1 MFGICTMMNLKRCRQ
16 LIGEIHKTITPF
28 YDNQTGCMSY
38 KSRPALLIAN
48 ADSDDYVVLPVSTIS
63 RSENI
68 NPEYD
73 IKVDPT
79 FYPRTNLRRISYIR
93 THKQTI
99 INRSQISDIICD
111 IKSEY
116 PDLYILVLDKREK
129 FSSLITVQAL
139 Q

>member
-1 MFGICTMMNLKRCRQ
+1 MFGICTMMNLKRCNQ

-28 YDNQTGCMSY
+28 YNSKTGLMSF

-48 ADSDDYVVLPVSTIS
+48 AD
-63 RSENI
+63 
-68 NPEYD
+68 EYD
-73 IKVDPT
+73 IEVDPA
-79 FYPRTNLRRISYIR
+79 FYTRTNLAKISYIR

-116 PDLYILVLDKREK
+116 PDLYVSILEKREK
-129 FSSLITVQAL
+129 FSSLITDQAL

>member
-1 MFGICTMMNLKRCRQ
+1 MFGICTMMNLKRCNQ
-16 LIGEIHKTITPF
+16 LIGEIHKTITP
-28 YDNQTGCMSY
+28 YNSKTGLMSF

-48 ADSDDYVVLPVSTIS
+48 ADVDDFVVLPVSTIT
-63 RSENI
+63 RRENI

-73 IKVDPT
+73 IEVDPA
-79 FYPRTNLRRISYIR
+79 FYTRTNLAKISYIR

-116 PDLYILVLDKREK
+116 PDLYVSILEKREK
-129 FSSLITVQAL
+129 FSSLITDQAL